1 MGKRIKS
8 LLWFFLLTS
17 MSASIAGLREYTD
30 EAGIVRYEYIR
41 GYVDPNTVV
50 SREAWEAFNKNEER
64 RSAERSIEK
73 IGKENGLSDVEIYD
87 LKKALFK
94 EFQEEQK
101 NKSKSLNEVKPN
113 SGKVKS
119 TDWTK

>member
-1 MGKRIKS
+1 MDKLIKS
-8 LLWFFLLTS
+8 LFCLFLITS
-17 MSASIAGLREYTD
+17 MSASIAGVREYTD

-50 SREAWEAFNKNEER
+50 SREALESFNKNEER

-73 IGKENGLSDVEIYD
+73 IGKKNGLSDMEIYD
-87 LKKALFK
+87 LKQALLK
-94 EFQEEQK
+94 DNQKEQK
-101 NKSKSLNEVKPN
+101 DNTKSLDGIKPN